1 MKTTVQY
8 LDAVRERLNL
18 PSDYA
23 VSKVLGITTAAVSKY
38 RNGHGGFDDLT
49 AAKVAEILG
58 VDPLEVISACYF
70 ARAKDDRTRGLWEG
84 IWGKAVGATA
94 LATLTVCAVGLSVVP
109 TPSQAAQNSD
119 NGASIYIMLN
129 YQCGKRR
136 GNYATHQRPCICGGS
151 GSSRPNRFTLTPL
164 PRVQ

>member
-8 LDAVRERLNL
+8 LDAVRERLHL

-94 LATLTVCAVGLSVVP
+94 VATLTMCAVGLSVVP
-109 TPSQAAQNSD
+109 TPSQAAQNTD
-119 NGASIYIMLN
+119 NGASIYIMSNNRSTTNMPLTVD
-129 YQCGKRR
+129 
-136 GNYATHQRPCICGGS
+136 ATLVIAAL
-151 GSSRPNRFTLTPL
+151 SRLHNSQIHHSACRAE
-164 PRVQ
+164 R